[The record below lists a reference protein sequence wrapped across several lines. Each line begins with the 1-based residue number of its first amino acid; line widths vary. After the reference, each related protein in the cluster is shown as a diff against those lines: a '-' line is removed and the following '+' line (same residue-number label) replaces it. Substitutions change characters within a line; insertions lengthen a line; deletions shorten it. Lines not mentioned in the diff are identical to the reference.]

1 MLKNFEALL
10 VEIRSEITTLGKKV
24 ITANEM
30 SLKAITQKEIKLF
43 PKAKSELNNVQHC
56 SDKID
61 NMILKALAL
70 YQPEAKDLRAM
81 VSYLKITNEIVRAGS
96 NTKNFIKNFS
106 KALHY
111 EVDFEHILEYSIPLQ
126 KASIE
131 AITIAIDIVQM
142 DETALIEKS
151 FQKVLVEE
159 SKTDDLYAMIE
170 KNLLEQLSNKIELS
184 KEYLDILSSLR
195 RLEKVAD
202 RAASIANLLVFA
214 ALGGELHQA

>member
-10 VEIRSEITTLGKKV
+10 TEIKDEISILGKKV
-24 ITANEM
+24 IKANEL
-30 SLKAITQKEIKLF
+30 SLKAITQKDIKLF
-43 PKAKSELNNVQHC
+43 PKAKSELNNVQHS

-70 YQPEAKDLRAM
+70 HQPEAKDLRCM
-81 VSYLKITNEIVRAGS
+81 VSYLKMTNEIVRAGS

-111 EVDFEHILEYSIPLQ
+111 EVDFENILEYSIPLQ

-131 AITIAIDIVQM
+131 AITVAIDIVKM
-142 DETALIEKS
+142 DETVLIEKS
-151 FQKVLVEE
+151 FQKVLVAE

-170 KNLLEQLSNKIELS
+170 KNLLEELSNKIELS

-195 RLEKVAD
+195 RLEKIAD
-202 RAASIANLLVFA
+202 RAASIANLLLFA
-214 ALGGELHQA
+214 AVGGELHQA